1 MTMLLSTWTVIMT
14 SAGVLM
20 FVTGTIGLL
29 RFPDMLSRLHAL
41 TKVDNA
47 ALGLIVIGLLP
58 YADGLAGAGKLI
70 LIWVLMQITGGTVS
84 QMVAQR
90 LRQGA

>member
-1 MTMLLSTWTVIMT
+1 
-14 SAGVLM
+14 M

-29 RFPDMLSRLHAL
+29 RFPDTLSRLHAL
-41 TKVDNA
+41 TKIDNA
-47 ALGLIVIGLLP
+47 ALGLVVIGLLP

>member
-1 MTMLLSTWTVIMT
+1 MLLSTWTVIMT

>member
-1 MTMLLSTWTVIMT
+1 MLLSTWTVIMT

-29 RFPDMLSRLHAL
+29 RFPDTLSRLHAL